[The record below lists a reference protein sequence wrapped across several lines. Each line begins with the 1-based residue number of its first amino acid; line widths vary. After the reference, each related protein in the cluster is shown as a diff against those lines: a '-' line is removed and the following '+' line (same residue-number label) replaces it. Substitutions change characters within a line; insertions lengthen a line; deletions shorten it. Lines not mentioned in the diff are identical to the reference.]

1 MPVVATPTT
10 PVIVSVD
17 QVRMFLRDYANKN
30 ILLDDVQFTQQEV
43 NFALEMAT
51 SAYNAVTPQTYLTAA
66 SWPGHLQYV
75 LLLGTARFL
84 MQSESFLQVRNQA
97 TYQDG
102 DIAPIGIDDKV
113 QQYAQLAAQIK
124 AEWDELVRGIK
135 TQNNMENAYASLSS
149 GYRNVSRFSHS

>member
-10 PVIVSVD
+10 PVIISVD
-17 QVRMFLRDYANKN
+17 QVRMFLRDYADKN
-30 ILLDDVQFTQQEV
+30 ILLDDVQFTQAEV
-43 NFALEMAT
+43 NFACEMAT
-51 SAYNAVTPQTYLTAA
+51 SAYNAVTPQTSLTAA
-66 SWPGHLQYV
+66 TWPSNLQYV

-113 QQYAQLAAQIK
+113 AQYSALAREIK

-135 TQNNMENAYASLSS
+135 TQNNMEGAYNDLGS
-149 GYRNVSRFSHS
+149 GYRNVSRFNH